1 MTETKGSSATT
12 GTAARGCP
20 VHRLTEIRDLVR
32 TLRSPNVVNPPELY
46 ASVDLDPVNGGINLR
61 EFQIG
66 SVIYTEGTEH
76 RTRRKLLNRLIR
88 PDSLTVI
95 REDLVLPEVDRL
107 LTTWLRRP
115 DKDGQYRMD
124 LVEFC
129 ERVFLKFTA
138 KLIGLVDV
146 DSDERMTAL
155 RSCAGPI
162 AAGTSS
168 AFLQDRT
175 RINEMALA
183 AKRKYVEEFFLPAR
197 DAYRAM
203 LAEVAAG
210 NLSDEDVP
218 ESLMKF
224 IVTKADPAYQN
235 ESQAIVESTVLFAA
249 SVGTST
255 QSIVHTIDFLDEWLR
270 KHPSEYDSRTDPGFL
285 LDALS
290 ETLRLRAPFSPY
302 LTRLAAED
310 VPATDGVILK
320 GQEIHVEYVA
330 ANRSVEVFGA
340 DANEYNPRRPDP
352 ADGLPRYGVGFGT
365 GTHQCYGMRVVLG
378 MEGRG
383 GAHVHM
389 LGKLLAAGT
398 RPDPSE
404 PPTSLRK
411 VMDRFSI
418 EDIPRY
424 TRYPVVLADWTPP
437 QGAASR

>member
-1 MTETKGSSATT
+1 VNATAAA
-12 GTAARGCP
+12 GTAGPAGACP
-20 VHRLTEIRDLVR
+20 VHRLREIRELVQ
-32 TLRSPNVVNPPELY
+32 TLRSPYVVNPPELY
-46 ASVDLDPVNGGINLR
+46 ASVDIDPVNGGINLR
-61 EFQIG
+61 EFMLG
-66 SVIYTEGTEH
+66 SVIYTEGLEH
-76 RTRRKLLNRLIR
+76 RGRRKLLNRLIR
-88 PDSLTVI
+88 PDSLTTI
-95 REDLVLPEVDRL
+95 REDLLLPEVQRL
-107 LTTWLRRP
+107 MTRWLAEPR
-115 DKDGQYRMD
+115 DGVFRMD

-168 AFLQDRT
+168 AFLADRT
-175 RINEMALA
+175 KINEIALA
-183 AKRKYVEEFFLPAR
+183 AKKKYVDEFFLPSR
-197 DAYRAM
+197 QAYERMMDEVRAG
-203 LAEVAAG
+203 VRR
-210 NLSDEDVP
+210 DEDVP
-218 ESLMKF
+218 ENLMKF
-224 IVTKADPAYQN
+224 IVTGADPEYAD
-235 ESQAIVESTVLFAA
+235 EGRAIVESTMLFAA

-255 QSIVHTIDFLDEWLR
+255 QSIVHTVDFLDEWFR
-270 KHPSEYDSRTDPGFL
+270 EHPEDYEHRTDPGFL

-302 LTRLAAED
+302 LTRTATAE
-310 VPATDGVILK
+310 VPVASGVIQP

-330 ANRSVEVFGA
+330 ANRSLEVFGA

-352 ADGLPRYGVGFGT
+352 ADGTPRYGVGFGT

-378 MEGRG
+378 MEGKG

-389 LGKLLAAGT
+389 LGSLLAAGT
-398 RPDPSE
+398 RPDPDDR
-404 PPTSLRK
+404 PTSLKK

-424 TRYPVVLADWTPP
+424 TRYPVILPDWQPPPSRADLAP
-437 QGAASR
+437 